1 MNRPK
6 TIHLPLTL
14 LGMVGTIALV
24 LPFTSGN
31 SPLHAASDKD
41 LWRLALPFFLSILAS
56 AASLRWI
63 LSGSLSLP
71 ERAIAYLASA
81 AAAVMTLSVYL
92 RLGGLPTS
100 AKEWVSWILPLA
112 TMFVGLCL
120 LIRNSLTGRSREF
133 IPVMA
138 LQVAYIA
145 NAVMCLILF
154 AQGWQ
159 LGAYCVLLTA
169 VTFALQIILASA
181 QPSLQMSE
189 APAVH

>member
-6 TIHLPLTL
+6 NIHLLLPL
-14 LGMVGTIALV
+14 LGMLGTIALF

-31 SPLHAASDKD
+31 SPAHAAFDKD

-81 AAAVMTLSVYL
+81 AASVMTLSVYL

-100 AKEWVSWILPLA
+100 AKEWVSSWILPLA
-112 TMFVGLCL
+112 TMFLGLCL

-133 IPVMA
+133 TPVMA
-138 LQVAYIA
+138 LQVPYIA

-154 AQGWQ
+154 AQG
-159 LGAYCVLLTA
+159 
-169 VTFALQIILASA
+169 
-181 QPSLQMSE
+181 
-189 APAVH
+189 